1 MMVAAH
7 SGDLAAAAAQGLHT
21 GHVGRPG
28 EGGPGTGETAP
39 KGTFDIVAKDFV
51 EFAAKMGT

>member
-7 SGDLAAAAAQGLHT
+7 SRDLKAAAEQGLRT

-28 EGGPGTGETAP
+28 EGGPGTGESEP
-39 KGTFDIVAKDFV
+39 LGTFDVVAKDFV
-51 EFAAKMGT
+51 EFAGKMGT